1 MEETGLAVY
10 GDFNCPFCYALSEML
25 IGAGLSDQFQW
36 RSIEHIPGVSSAHF
50 GPAEQSVLA
59 AEVFTVRHRA
69 ADLDIAIP
77 PCRPNTTLAN
87 RLLFNVGKVAPGIV
101 SALRRRIY
109 RALWVDGQDIAS
121 EQILTALLAATDAA
135 LDLKN
140 DQLFAEHNTLE
151 QWQLSWEGAEFDG
164 RIPIITN
171 GDRALKG
178 LSNLSEIQRFIGGE
192 TVAENIESSCYIQP
206 RQSIA
211 VLGELRNLWHYIE
224 TLRHE
229 YHLHMLHSVQALNQM
244 VKTDELPDLV
254 MIDLDVVELEA
265 LAMCEKLKQDE
276 STRSIPLVLVADQ
289 ITIEQEVRAY
299 QIGVADYMKR
309 DRAPEVFKAR
319 IDMLLQLKL
328 TRDALDQAARLD
340 SLTQIYNRR
349 EFDRVIDMEWRRC
362 ARSHAE
368 ISLLMIDIDY
378 FKKYND
384 RYGHLAGDGCIRM
397 LAQTM
402 KDSTDRVGDL
412 VCRYGGEEFA
422 VLLPDTNANGALRV
436 ARNIQRKVTALNIA
450 HETSDVAE
458 HVTLSIGCF
467 TLVPAQGSN
476 SLALIAGADERLY
489 KAKNSGRDCIIG
501 NE

>member
-1 MEETGLAVY
+1 
-10 GDFNCPFCYALSEML
+10 
-25 IGAGLSDQFQW
+25 
-36 RSIEHIPGVSSAHF
+36 
-50 GPAEQSVLA
+50 
-59 AEVFTVRHRA
+59 
-69 ADLDIAIP
+69 
-77 PCRPNTTLAN
+77 
-87 RLLFNVGKVAPGIV
+87 
-101 SALRRRIY
+101 
-109 RALWVDGQDIAS
+109 
-121 EQILTALLAATDAA
+121 
-135 LDLKN
+135 
-140 DQLFAEHNTLE
+140 
-151 QWQLSWEGAEFDG
+151 
-164 RIPIITN
+164 
-171 GDRALKG
+171 
-178 LSNLSEIQRFIGGE
+178 
-192 TVAENIESSCYIQP
+192 
-206 RQSIA
+206 
-211 VLGELRNLWHYIE
+211 
-224 TLRHE
+224 
-229 YHLHMLHSVQALNQM
+229 VQALNQM